1 MAVDRRVQRPLLG
14 GCAGDGD
21 DFTGSASL
29 HLQGVEIHGV
39 GDGLAIVAE
48 SPHHFRFTR
57 ALKRDGQDT
66 GIAVVC
72 GGSGIGKTYAAR
84 QYASTGAHAWI
95 ATMTPATSGVVPA
108 LEEVCAAIGIPA
120 ANGAAPLHRAIV
132 QRITGTA
139 GLLIVDEAQHLIPAA
154 LDQLRGI
161 HDAGAIGLVLLG
173 SRDLHTRMTGGEAA
187 TTLERLRG
195 RIGRRLALG
204 TSTASDAEALAEAC
218 GVPVG
223 GARKLLGEVATKA
236 GGLRSVV
243 KLLRVAMIHSPG
255 AAPFT
260 EASLRT
266 AWRDLAG

>member
-1 MAVDRRVQRPLLG
+1 MA
-14 GCAGDGD
+14 AI
-21 DFTGSASL
+21 ASIANPMAPREATPTAL
-29 HLQGVEIHGV
+29 PTWVETPT
-39 GDGLAIVAE
+39 A
-48 SPHHFRFTR
+48 TR
-57 ALKRDGQDT
+57 IMGALSYAQALPD
-66 GIAVVC
+66 IAVVC

-84 QYASTGAHAWI
+84 QYASTGAHVWI

-132 QRITGTA
+132 QRITGGA

-161 HDAGAIGLVLLG
+161 HDASGIGLVLLG
-173 SRDLHTRMTGGEAA
+173 SRDLHTRMAGGDAA

-204 TSTASDAEALAEAC
+204 ASTASDAEAMAEAC
-218 GVPVG
+218 DVPAG
-223 GARKLLGEVATKA
+223 GARKLLGEVAAKA
-236 GGLRSVV
+236 GGLRSVA
-243 KLLRVAMIHSPG
+243 KLLRLAMIHSPS

-260 EASLRT
+260 EANLR
-266 AWRDLAG
+266 AVWRDLAG

>member
-1 MAVDRRVQRPLLG
+1 MA
-14 GCAGDGD
+14 AI
-21 DFTGSASL
+21 ASIANPMAPREATPTAL
-29 HLQGVEIHGV
+29 PTWVETPT
-39 GDGLAIVAE
+39 A
-48 SPHHFRFTR
+48 TR
-57 ALKRDGQDT
+57 IMGALSYAQALPD
-66 GIAVVC
+66 IAVVC

-84 QYASTGAHAWI
+84 QYASTGAHVWI

-132 QRITGTA
+132 QRITGAA

-161 HDAGAIGLVLLG
+161 HDAGGIGLVLLG
-173 SRDLHTRMTGGEAA
+173 SRDLHTRMAGGEAA

-218 GVPVG
+218 GVPAG

-260 EASLRT
+260 ESNLRA